1 MKIIALLIAA
11 LMILV
16 GLIGVVWPEGLMEF
30 SKYSFTAT
38 GIYVAAIVRM
48 AMGLLLFVA
57 AKATRT
63 PKTVR
68 VIGLIILVAG
78 VATALVTVERAQ
90 LLRDWWLGRGPDAL
104 RIAACFPLAVGFF
117 VAGSTLTKSRTHR

>member
-11 LMILV
+11 LMILL
-16 GLIGVVWPEGLMEF
+16 GLTGVLWPEGLMELA
-30 SKYSFTAT
+30 KYSHTST
-38 GIYVAAIVRM
+38 GIYVLAIVRM
-48 AMGLLLFVA
+48 VLGGLLFIA

-68 VIGLIILVAG
+68 VIGIIIFVAG
-78 VATALVTVERAQ
+78 VATALISAERAQ
-90 LLRDWWLGRGPDAL
+90 LLKDWWLSHGPDFL

-117 VAGSTLTKSRTHR
+117 IAGSALTKSRKA